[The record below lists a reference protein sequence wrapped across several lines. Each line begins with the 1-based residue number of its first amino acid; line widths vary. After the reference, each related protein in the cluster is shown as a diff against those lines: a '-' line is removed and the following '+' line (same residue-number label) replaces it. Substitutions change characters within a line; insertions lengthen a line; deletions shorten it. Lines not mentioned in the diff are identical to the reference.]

1 MYNFYKFK
9 KIELVYKTL
18 DMVELVWD
26 EVVFSWIDKSQATD
40 VGFEL

>member
-1 MYNFYKFK
+1 MHNFYQLEE
-9 KIELVYKTL
+9 IELVYETL

-26 EVVFSWIDKSQATD
+26 EVVFSWIDKSKAAD